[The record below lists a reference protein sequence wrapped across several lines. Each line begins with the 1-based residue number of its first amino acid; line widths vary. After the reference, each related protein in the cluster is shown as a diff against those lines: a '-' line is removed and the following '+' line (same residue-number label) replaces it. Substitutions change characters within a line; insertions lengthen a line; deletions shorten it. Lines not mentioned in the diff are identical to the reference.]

1 MTLNTVWD
9 ISTTIGLIL
18 QTGILFDGWVSI
30 EALRL
35 SGRNGAARM
44 VAIHHL
50 KADILRLVIM
60 VILLLIG
67 SHLPLHILDWWIAWS
82 LIIVIWIAIAI
93 AALTMYDRRQLLR
106 MV

>member
-1 MTLNTVWD
+1 MLNTVWD

-18 QTGILFDGWVSI
+18 QAIIICDEWVSI

-35 SGRNGAARM
+35 AGRNGAARM

-50 KADILRLVIM
+50 KADVLRLSIM
-60 VILLLIG
+60 VILMLVG
-67 SHLPLHILDWWIAWS
+67 SHLPLHILEWWIAWS
-82 LIIVIWIAIAI
+82 LILVIWIAILI
-93 AALTMYDRRQLLR
+93 ATLTMYDRRRLLR